1 MSLKK
6 ATKRQSHL
14 FQSLGSC
21 LDAEQKKQKKK
32 KTTKQYVYKSQAVSA
47 WKSIL
52 ILSPSAPMIL

>member
-32 KTTKQYVYKSQAVSA
+32 KLQNNMFISRKQ
-47 WKSIL
+47 
-52 ILSPSAPMIL
+52 